1 MNSDNCLALM
11 KLFIYKIELGRSKN
25 KFNCFLFFSF
35 SIYNFVYM
43 CVCMC
48 LCMCYQIVGECD
60 IFQVHCR
67 CCRCSKGPSQ
77 PVPTHIQV
85 DQLLGQPPT
94 KECAVFRL
102 DQIVLQ
108 VQQLQFWHLAECS
121 HLCPRKLV
129 VTQIQL
135 FQFGQAPSP
144 YFALE
149 SILTE

>member
-11 KLFIYKIELGRSKN
+11 MLFIYKIELGRSKN

-43 CVCMC
+43 CVCM
-48 LCMCYQIVGECD
+48 CMCYQIVGECD

-121 HLCPRKLV
+121 HLCPRELV